1 MEPIADYELV
11 RSLGAGNHGEFFL
24 ARPPARLG
32 IADEYVA
39 VKVLAGPTNEDTF
52 RRATRELK
60 AFAKVQSPFLVRL
73 LDAGQDGDRFFYTI
87 QYFPLGSLA
96 APARPLDRA
105 ETLAA
110 VAAAARAAHAL
121 HEAGIAH
128 RGIKPGN
135 VMLTDDGAQLGDLG
149 LAQVLQ
155 PGATVTGIGPVGS
168 VEYLDP
174 VILNGQPA
182 SRATDIWSLGVTL
195 HRALTG
201 VGVYGELPDN
211 DPLLA
216 IRRVLSTEP
225 TLSDKLSADERAVV
239 AAALAEDPAERPE
252 TAEIFAQQVEAL
264 AAS

>member
-1 MEPIADYELV
+1 VEPIADYELV

-32 IADEYVA
+32 SGDEFVA
-39 VKVLAGPTNEDTF
+39 VKVLAGATNEDTF

-60 AFAKVQSPFLVRL
+60 AFAKVQSPYLVRL

-87 QYFPLGSLA
+87 RYFPLGSLA
-96 APARPLDRA
+96 APARPLDRS

-110 VAAAARAAHAL
+110 VACAARAAHAL

-201 VGVYGELPDN
+201 VGAYGELPDD

-225 TLSDKLSADERAVV
+225 TLSDRLSPDERAVV
-239 AAALAEDPAERPE
+239 AGALAEDVAARPA
-252 TAEIFAQQVEAL
+252 TAEAFAEQVDAL
-264 AAS
+264 SG